1 MRAAAVCSVCEGALG
16 TSPGHWGYR
25 ACHSCLSGG
34 AGVCIRPYCA
44 PTPRPA
50 QRQAP
55 RPSRMPLL
63 LLTLGQR
70 EARGGAVVLLGGHQP
85 QSRGSEPAS
94 QDCRP
99 AGEWT
104 PPPPIAPH
112 ACTPPAPRVSS
123 VLPPQGLSLQTSRCL
138 WSLCPD
144 QARLAVL
151 PCTLGREEREGAQP
165 WGDHP

>member
-1 MRAAAVCSVCEGALG
+1 MFPHPVRRWGPWTRASGEGVGSSRGWGSVGAGGVESLLPAAAVC
-16 TSPGHWGYR
+16 
-25 ACHSCLSGG
+25 
-34 AGVCIRPYCA
+34 
-44 PTPRPA
+44 PA

-104 PPPPIAPH
+104 PPPPTAPH